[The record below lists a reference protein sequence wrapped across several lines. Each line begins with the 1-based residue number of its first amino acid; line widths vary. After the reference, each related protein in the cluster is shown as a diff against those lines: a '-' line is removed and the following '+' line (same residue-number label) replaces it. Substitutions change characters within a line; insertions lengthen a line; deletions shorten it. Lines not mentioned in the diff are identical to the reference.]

1 MFSLECG
8 DPKKIEYAYS
18 NHANTS
24 IVEYKCYEQYYKLIG
39 DPVINCLE
47 NGSWATQNFTCK
59 EVLTKMHPWDL
70 KRPTDKNENTKTIII
85 TSILVII
92 FIIIVILVIIYLVKR
107 NRISNDPNY
116 QVDDNANESVDVLS
130 KENQNICGR
139 KFPANIVKN
148 WSDITIHKEVGK
160 GSFGKVY
167 QAYLHLNEVQ
177 R

>member
-8 DPKKIEYAYS
+8 DPKKIEDAYS
-18 NHANTS
+18 NYANTS
-24 IVEYKCYEQYYKLIG
+24 IVEYKCYEPYYKLIG

-70 KRPTDKNENTKTIII
+70 KRPTDKNENTTTITII
-85 TSILVII
+85 SILVII
-92 FIIIVILVIIYLVKR
+92 FIIIVIIVIIYFVKR
-107 NRISNDPNY
+107 NRISNDSNY
-116 QVDDNANESVDVLS
+116 QVDNNANESVEVLS

-160 GSFGKVY
+160 GNFGKVY